1 MFKSIRWKFITI
13 YFLLVFIAMV
23 IVGAFIIQQFEE
35 YYLNVA
41 RNNLT
46 KLAQKGLI
54 ESMKGFDDLDKYQEK
69 IQQDI
74 NTWARGL
81 QEEIFVINRN
91 FEIIASSNINLLHKK
106 SIDALDEKLL
116 MDGWNGKIA
125 EKDDVILTSDTSIAT
140 KNMVFPILAEDG
152 ALKGILYLRADLSD
166 IYENLDK
173 AKMILTQA
181 TLMALLITV
190 VLGYFIAKSV
200 TEPIMDVTVKAE
212 QMAKGDFRQ
221 TVEVKSDDEIGRLA
235 EMFNYLREKLDITL
249 SEISSE
255 KSKLETILR
264 YMADGLIA
272 VDNQGKIIHANPAAM
287 RMLHLSEIDIQN
299 KHYDDII
306 GVLNEK
312 LMLSSIKQDESK
324 GEGRENIRIN
334 DSVFLAS
341 YAPFRDEK
349 GTSNGIVMI
358 IQDITERQKLDN
370 MRKEFVANVSHEL
383 KTPLTSIKSY
393 TETLLEGALEDK
405 KLAKEF
411 LNVINSETDRMDR
424 LVRDLLQ
431 LSRLDYEKE
440 EWNKKESNLVKIVEN
455 AIVKVNITAKNKQQ
469 KLSFVYEEE
478 AFICWVDKDKIEQV
492 ILNILTNAIKYTPEH
507 GQIKILLTGDEG
519 QAVLAIKD
527 NGIGIPQKDISRVF
541 ERFYRVDKARSRMLG
556 GTGLGLS
563 IAKQI
568 LEAHNGTIDLRS
580 EEGKGTEVI
589 ITLPLLEKGCNANLK
604 SM

>member
-13 YFLLVFIAMV
+13 YFLLVFMAMV
-23 IVGAFIIQQFEE
+23 IVGAFIMQQFEE

-54 ESMKGFDDLDKYQEK
+54 ESMKGFDDLDVYQEK
-69 IQQDI
+69 IQQDV
-74 NTWARGL
+74 NTWARGV

-91 FEIIASSNINLLHKK
+91 FEIIASSNVNLLHKK

-125 EKDDVILTSDTSIAT
+125 EKDDVIWTSDTSIAT

-152 ALKGILYLRADLSD
+152 SIKGILYLRADLSD

-235 EMFNYLREKLDITL
+235 EMFNYLRDKLDITL

-272 VDNQGKIIHANPAAM
+272 VDNQGRIIHANPAAM
-287 RMLHLSEIDIQN
+287 RMINLSEIDIQT
-299 KHYDDII
+299 KHYDEII
-306 GVLNEK
+306 GVLNER

-324 GEGRENIRIN
+324 GEGRETIRIN

-349 GTSNGIVMI
+349 GMRNGIVMI

-405 KLAKEF
+405 NLAKDF
-411 LNVINSETDRMDR
+411 LNVINSETDRMNR

-440 EWNKKESNLVKIVEN
+440 EWNKKEGNLVKIVEN
-455 AIVKVNITAKNKQQ
+455 AILKVSITAKNKKQ
-469 KLSFVYEEE
+469 KLSFSCEKES
-478 AFICWVDKDKIEQV
+478 FLCWVDIDKIEQV
-492 ILNILTNAIKYTPEH
+492 ILNVLTNAIKYTPEH
-507 GQIKILLTGDEG
+507 GEINIGLTGNEEK
-519 QAVLAIKD
+519 AILTIKD

-568 LEAHNGTIDLRS
+568 LEAHDGTIDIQS

-589 ITLPLLEKGCNANLK
+589 ITLPLLEKRCNANLN
-604 SM
+604 SV

>member
-125 EKDDVILTSDTSIAT
+125 EKDDVIWTSDTSIAT

-200 TEPIMDVTVKAE
+200 TEPIMDVTMKAE

-563 IAKQI
+563 
-568 LEAHNGTIDLRS
+568 
-580 EEGKGTEVI
+580 
-589 ITLPLLEKGCNANLK
+589 KGCNANLK

>member
-455 AIVKVNITAKNKQQ
+455 AIVKVSITAKNKQQ

>member
-125 EKDDVILTSDTSIAT
+125 EKDDVIWTSDTSIAT

-455 AIVKVNITAKNKQQ
+455 AIVKVSITAKNKQQ

>member
-1 MFKSIRWKFITI
+1 M
-13 YFLLVFIAMV
+13 
-23 IVGAFIIQQFEE
+23 
-35 YYLNVA
+35 
-41 RNNLT
+41 
-46 KLAQKGLI
+46 
-54 ESMKGFDDLDKYQEK
+54 QEK
-69 IQQDI
+69 
-74 NTWARGL
+74 
-81 QEEIFVINRN
+81 FVINRN

-405 KLAKEF
+405 
-411 LNVINSETDRMDR
+411 T
-424 LVRDLLQ
+424 
-431 LSRLDYEKE
+431 
-440 EWNKKESNLVKIVEN
+440 
-455 AIVKVNITAKNKQQ
+455 
-469 KLSFVYEEE
+469 
-478 AFICWVDKDKIEQV
+478 
-492 ILNILTNAIKYTPEH
+492 
-507 GQIKILLTGDEG
+507 
-519 QAVLAIKD
+519 
-527 NGIGIPQKDISRVF
+527 
-541 ERFYRVDKARSRMLG
+541 
-556 GTGLGLS
+556 
-563 IAKQI
+563 
-568 LEAHNGTIDLRS
+568 
-580 EEGKGTEVI
+580 GKGVPQCDKQRDGSDGSI
-589 ITLPLLEKGCNANLK
+589 G
-604 SM
+604 S